1 VSWARKAAVVALV
14 LLMGF
19 LAINFVGAPR
29 LRLFNL
35 EIGSVGAEGPNYM
48 KYHYQYFR
56 GEKSALIFCDDAQTL
71 TLHYDIEIKSG
82 YLLVK
87 LLSPQGKLVWSKI
100 FNESASGLVNIPVD
114 SGGFFKLVI
123 ESPSTS
129 GGFDLLW
136 DVQ

>member
-1 VSWARKAAVVALV
+1 MSWVRKAVVVALV
-14 LLMGF
+14 FLIGLL
-19 LAINFVGAPR
+19 AVNFVGAPR

-35 EIGSVGAEGPNYM
+35 EIGSIGTVGPNYM
-48 KYHYQYFR
+48 KYYYQYFR

-71 TLHYDIEIKSG
+71 TLHYDVEIKSG

-100 FNESASGLVNIPVD
+100 FNESASGLVNISVN

-123 ESPSTS
+123 ESPGTS

-136 DVQ
+136 GVQ